1 MVVAMRPGSTA
12 PERGGDGQ
20 VAEVT
25 GLPEGWHHGTSQREH
40 MPWQGSGKG
49 VAHASPFFEGNCSR
63 HLYKALVIWKRKI
76 GYHADK
82 PSSPSSAM

>member
-1 MVVAMRPGSTA
+1 MVVAMRPGCTA

-25 GLPEGWHHGTSQREH
+25 GLAEGWHHGTSQREH

-49 VAHASPFFEGNCSR
+49 VA
-63 HLYKALVIWKRKI
+63 L
-76 GYHADK
+76 
-82 PSSPSSAM
+82 